1 MCPELSAR
9 IQYAGNVRA
18 RINMFARAA
27 CIKVEPGCEVELTR
41 ILEQEVIPRFR
52 REKDFRGLLA
62 FSLPDGREA
71 LSLSLWDQKERWGGI
86 CARSFGAL
94 GALVRL
100 ALGKQPVPV
109 YAVLNSAFHTR
120 GQATDPGEV
129 VAATPDLKIYESA
142 LQPFKVA
149 SARAARGRGFPLMW
163 CLINSFHT

>member
-1 MCPELSAR
+1 MCPELSAG

-62 FSLPDGREA
+62 FSLPDGTEA

-86 CARSFGAL
+86 CGRSFGAL

-100 ALGKQPVPV
+100 ALGKQPVSRLCGLELRIPHQGTS
-109 YAVLNSAFHTR
+109 NGPR
-120 GQATDPGEV
+120 
-129 VAATPDLKIYESA
+129 
-142 LQPFKVA
+142 
-149 SARAARGRGFPLMW
+149 RGR
-163 CLINSFHT
+163 